1 MIRRLMMAAAV
12 AGGLLFVGAGP
23 VAAGSGLAMNVD
35 VRNSR
40 VAMQSV
46 NGDTCTWE
54 VSSDVTVVNLTNQSL
69 TLTAVE
75 GDVLWTGPDNSSGAL
90 RNVTVL
96 DDGGLRPGVTFGP
109 HEQRTF
115 SPFVTQF
122 DIPCRAT
129 FGDVDVSV
137 TTPQG
142 TGSGDAPFLENGTP
156 VPVGA
161 VGAVGLAGFLGA
173 GLLVHQRRR
182 RTRPLPVN

>member
-1 MIRRLMMAAAV
+1 MRRAIAAAASA
-12 AGGLLFVGAGP
+12 AGLVLVLAGP
-23 VAAGSGLAMNVD
+23 AMAGSGLAMNVD
-35 VRNSR
+35 VRNSH
-40 VAMQSV
+40 VSMQSV

-54 VSSDVTVVNLTNQSL
+54 VSSDVTVVNLTSQSL
-69 TLTAVE
+69 SVTGVE
-75 GDVLWTGPDNSSGAL
+75 GDAFWTGPNNSSGAQ

-96 DDGGLRPGVTFGP
+96 DDGGLQPGVTFAP

-115 SPFVTQF
+115 SPFVTRF
-122 DIPCRAT
+122 DISCSAT
-129 FGDVDVSV
+129 FGDVDISV

-161 VGAVGLAGFLGA
+161 VGAVGLAGVLGA

-182 RTRPLPVN
+182 RRTPLPVN